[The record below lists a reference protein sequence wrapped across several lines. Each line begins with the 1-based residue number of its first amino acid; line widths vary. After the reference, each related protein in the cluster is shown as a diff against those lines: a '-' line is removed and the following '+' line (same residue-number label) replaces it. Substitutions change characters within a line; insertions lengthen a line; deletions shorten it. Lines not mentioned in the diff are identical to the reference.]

1 MPKKKPTKQELG
13 IQTLR
18 QQDTLRDIKSL
29 ARISQAHRVIDAA
42 YRNEHTRDDK
52 QTQTEPEFYIE
63 AEIVDSSD
71 SEPEQ
76 EIGIVADVIPA
87 QEEAYNLGR
96 SFWILFGILLA
107 IWIRL
112 LQ

>member
-1 MPKKKPTKQELG
+1 MPKKKLTKQELG
-13 IQTLR
+13 ISTLK
-18 QQDTLRDIKSL
+18 QQDNLRGIKSL
-29 ARISQAHRVIDAA
+29 ARISQAHRVIEAA

-63 AEIVDSSD
+63 AEIVDSSE
-71 SEPEQ
+71 SESER
-76 EIGIVADVIPA
+76 EVGIIAEAIPA
-87 QEEAYNLGR
+87 QEEAYSLGR